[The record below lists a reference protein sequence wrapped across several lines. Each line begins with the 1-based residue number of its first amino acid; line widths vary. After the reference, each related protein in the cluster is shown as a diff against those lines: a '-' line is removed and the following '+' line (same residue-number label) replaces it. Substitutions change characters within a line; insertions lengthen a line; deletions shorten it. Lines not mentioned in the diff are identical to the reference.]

1 MGRWGRVVR
10 WSVLGC
16 VVAFGG
22 ACNRAAVQR
31 GEEDVPPAKQSA
43 TSLAS
48 RMLSLQDEL
57 TKRMAA
63 KLPDCNKAS
72 AAGLSYVDQPTIKAV
87 FGAVRAKKD
96 AVKAAQSA
104 LLKKDVRRGAF
115 LQRSLL
121 LTSRCKDNA
130 QYKQVQQRLEALWM

>member
-1 MGRWGRVVR
+1 MARWGRAAR
-10 WSVLGC
+10 WAALAGVFLFC
-16 VVAFGG
+16 A
-22 ACNRAAVQR
+22 ACNRNKA
-31 GEEDVPPAKQSA
+31 GPDDDVPPARQTA
-43 TSLAS
+43 TGLAA

-57 TKRMAA
+57 TRRMAA

-72 AAGLSYVDQPTIKAV
+72 AEGLSYVEQPMVKAV
-87 FGAVRAKKD
+87 FGAVRSKKD

-104 LLKKDVRRGAF
+104 LLKKDARRGAF

-130 QYKQVQQRLEALWM
+130 QYKQVQRRLEAIWL